1 MIADVSHIYR
11 GRAEKAEDRA
21 RLKAIIAARSFKSGG
36 EVTLASGKSST
47 FYFDMKPTML
57 DPEGSL
63 LLSELLLDAIS
74 GTNADAIGGL
84 EMGAVPIA
92 SFMAPAS
99 FAKGKPLQAFFVR
112 KQAKEHGTKSLIE
125 GLAEDESL
133 AGKRVIIVED
143 VTTTGGSALKAVE
156 IVRAEGGEIAQI
168 ITLVDRQEGAVGM
181 FREQGLPF
189 LALFAA
195 EEFRSSS

>member
-11 GRAEKAEDRA
+11 GRAERAEDRA
-21 RLKAIIAARSFKSGG
+21 RLKAIIEARSFKSGG

-47 FYFDMKPTML
+47 FYFNMKPTML

-63 LLSELLLDAIS
+63 LLSKLILDAIS
-74 GTNADAIGGL
+74 GANADAIGGL

-99 FAKGKPLQAFFVR
+99 FAKGRRLQAFFVR

-125 GLAEDESL
+125 GLAEGESL

-168 ITLVDRQEGAVGM
+168 ITLVDRQEGAVET
-181 FREQGLPF
+181 FRDQGLPF
-189 LALFAA
+189 IALFSAD
-195 EEFRSSS
+195 EFRSSS